1 MRNRQETKKK
11 PRGEVVRMEDL
22 APRENV
28 QGGGKLRFGE
38 RREGVPQREP
48 NPSGPTRPR
57 G

>member
-11 PRGEVVRMEDL
+11 PRGEVVQMEDL

-28 QGGGKLRFGE
+28 QGAGKLRFGE
-38 RREGVPQREP
+38 RREDVPQREP